1 MFSRGWS
8 ELLARDSGPMHVRLL
23 LQPLM
28 ATFIAIRSVR
38 RDLREHCRLFA
49 WKFAVDSADRREL
62 AAQLRRDVGKLFVV
76 AIVLDVV
83 YQLMVL
89 RWFYPIQSLIVAT
102 TLAFV
107 PYMLVRGAASL
118 MVRRQEQRNSSEDI
132 QTRGSDERV

>member
-1 MFSRGWS
+1 MFSRGWH
-8 ELLARDSGPMHVRLL
+8 ELLARDSGPMHVRLI

-38 RDLREHCRLFA
+38 RDLREHRRLFA
-49 WKFAVDSADRREL
+49 WKFAVDSEDRHYL
-62 AAQLRRDVGKLFVV
+62 VVQLRRDVGKLFVV
-76 AIVLDVV
+76 AIMLDVV

-89 RWFYPIQSLIVAT
+89 RWIYPIQSLIVAT

-118 MVRRQEQRNSSEDI
+118 VVRHQEPRNSSEDS
-132 QTRGSDERV
+132 QKRGSDERV